1 MREGPGSGAARPAGR
16 EGEGV
21 RTAPS
26 AAGRP
31 PTGRGPTRWPGSLAQ
46 LTLTRMREFVREPEA
61 VFWTFVFPI
70 VLALLLGFAFS
81 ERGDPTVRVAV
92 LDAAG
97 ADAVV
102 RILADAPGLQVEVL
116 DAAAAAAALRRG
128 RVALVVAP
136 RAGGVAYRQDPSG
149 PGARE
154 ARLLVDDALQ
164 RGAGRTDPLAAR
176 VEPVEEQGS
185 RYIDFLIPGLIG
197 LNLLST
203 GLWGVGYTVVRMRA
217 GMLLKRL
224 MATPMRRWEFMASFL
239 LGRLVFLA
247 IEIAAILLF
256 ARLVFDVRVHGSV
269 ALVGLLGVLGAFVFT
284 SFGLLVASRA
294 RTTEGIAGIMN
305 LVAVPMWLL
314 SGVFFSYE
322 RFPEWTHGAIRALP
336 LTPLVDALRAVINE
350 GATALETAPA
360 IGALGAWGLLAFGSA
375 LLLFRWR

>member
-1 MREGPGSGAARPAGR
+1 MS
-16 EGEGV
+16 
-21 RTAPS
+21 
-26 AAGRP
+26 
-31 PTGRGPTRWPGSLAQ
+31 GSLWQ
-46 LTLTRMREFVREPEA
+46 LTLTRLREFVREPEA

-81 ERGDPTVRVAV
+81 GRAEPDVHVGVLEGPGAAPIVAALEDVAGLRIRV
-92 LDAAG
+92 LDEEES
-97 ADAVV
+97 AV
-102 RILADAPGLQVEVL
+102 
-116 DAAAAAAALRRG
+116 ALRRG
-128 RVALVVAP
+128 RVSLVVVP
-136 RAGGVAYRQDPSG
+136 GTDGVAYRQDPTA

-154 ARLLVDDALQ
+154 ARLVVDDALQ
-164 RGAGRTDPLAAR
+164 RGAGRSDPVPARLER
-176 VEPVEEQGS
+176 VEEGGS

-217 GMLLKRL
+217 GHLLKRY

-239 LGRLVFLA
+239 LGRLLFLA
-247 IEIAAILLF
+247 LEIAVILAF
-256 ARLVFDVRVHGSV
+256 AWAVFGVEVRGSL
-269 ALVGLLGVLGAFVFT
+269 ALIAALGVLGAFVFT

-360 IGALGAWGLLAFGSA
+360 IGMLGAWGLATFGSA

>member
-1 MREGPGSGAARPAGR
+1 MHS
-16 EGEGV
+16 
-21 RTAPS
+21 S
-26 AAGRP
+26 
-31 PTGRGPTRWPGSLAQ
+31 SLWQ
-46 LTLTRMREFVREPEA
+46 LTLTRMREFLREPEA

-81 ERGDPTVRVAV
+81 GRGDARVRVGVSEGVAGDRV
-92 LDAAG
+92 AEALAALESV
-97 ADAVV
+97 D
-102 RILADAPGLQVEVL
+102 VERL
-116 DAAAAAAALRRG
+116 GPEAASEALRRG
-128 RVALVVAP
+128 RVALVVVA
-136 RAGGVAYRQDPSG
+136 AESGVVYRQDPTT

-164 RGAGRTDPLAAR
+164 RNAGRSDPVATAL
-176 VEPVEEQGS
+176 EPVQERGS

-217 GMLLKRL
+217 GQLLKRF
-224 MATPMRRWEFMASFL
+224 MATPMRRWEFLTSFL
-239 LGRLVFLA
+239 LGRLLFLA

-256 ARLVFDVRVHGSV
+256 ARIVFGVRVHGSLGVV
-269 ALVGLLGVLGAFVFT
+269 ALFGVVGAFVFT

-322 RFPEWTHGAIRALP
+322 RFPEWSHVAIRAIP
-336 LTPLVDALRAVINE
+336 LTPLVDGLRSVVNE
-350 GATALETAPA
+350 GATLLETAPA
-360 IGALGAWGLLAFGSA
+360 LGVLGLWGIAAFGAA
-375 LLLFRWR
+375 LFLFRWR

>member
-1 MREGPGSGAARPAGR
+1 MRS
-16 EGEGV
+16 
-21 RTAPS
+21 
-26 AAGRP
+26 
-31 PTGRGPTRWPGSLAQ
+31 SLWQ
-46 LTLTRMREFVREPEA
+46 LTLTRLREFVREPEA

-81 ERGDPTVRVAV
+81 SRGDQDVHVGVRDGAGAAAVVAALEDVAGVRVRL
-92 LDAAG
+92 LD
-97 ADAVV
+97 
-102 RILADAPGLQVEVL
+102 EEES
-116 DAAAAAAALRRG
+116 AAALRRG
-128 RVALVVAP
+128 RVALVVVPGA
-136 RAGGVAYRQDPSG
+136 AGVTYRQDPTA

-154 ARLLVDDALQ
+154 ARLVVDDALQ
-164 RGAGRTDPLAAR
+164 RGAGRRDPVRASLER
-176 VEPVEEQGS
+176 VEERGS

-217 GMLLKRL
+217 GHLLKRY

-247 IEIAAILLF
+247 VEIAAILLF
-256 ARLVFDVRVHGSV
+256 ARLVFGVEVRGSL
-269 ALVGLLGVLGAFVFT
+269 ALVAAFGVLGAIVFT

-305 LVAVPMWLL
+305 LVAVPMWIL

-336 LTPLVDALRAVINE
+336 LTPLVDGLRAVINE
-350 GATALETAPA
+350 GATALDTAPA
-360 IGALGAWGLLAFGSA
+360 IAVLGAWGLVAFGSSM
-375 LLLFRWR
+375 LLFRWR